1 MTQKPMKIRIGTFFH
16 CSLYKNKKIK
26 IMSIVRYSTA
36 NDFVPTSFSNLIDR
50 FFSDSLARTGGSAYS
65 FVPKVDIL
73 ETEKAYEIQLAIPG
87 VNKEDFK
94 IDLNDN
100 RLTISG
106 ERKFAKEKKENNLY
120 VAETQYGNFSR
131 SFSLPENVDA
141 SKISAAYNNG
151 ILEITVPKDEKKVL
165 KTSIKVN

>member
-1 MTQKPMKIRIGTFFH
+1 
-16 CSLYKNKKIK
+16 
-26 IMSIVRYSTA
+26 MSIVRYSTA

-73 ETEKAYEIQLAIPG
+73 ETEKAYELHLAIPG
-87 VNKEDFK
+87 VSKDDFK

-100 RLTISG
+100 HLTVSG
-106 ERKFAKEKKENNLY
+106 ERKFTKEKKENNLH
-120 VAETQYGNFSR
+120 VVETQYGNFNR
-131 SFSLPENVDA
+131 TFSLPENVDA
-141 SKISAAYNNG
+141 GKITAAYNNG

-165 KTSIKVN
+165 KSSIKVN

>member
-1 MTQKPMKIRIGTFFH
+1 M
-16 CSLYKNKKIK
+16 SL
-26 IMSIVRYSTA
+26 VRYRTS

-50 FFSDSLARTGGSAYS
+50 FFTESVARSGGSSYS

-73 ETEKAYEIQLAIPG
+73 ENEKGYEVNLAVPG
-87 VNKEDFK
+87 LSKEDFK

-100 RLTISG
+100 FLTISG
-106 ERKFAKEKKENNLY
+106 ERKFTKEKKENNFHSI
-120 VAETQYGNFSR
+120 ETQYGNFKR

-141 SKISAAYNNG
+141 SKISAQYANG

-165 KTSIKVN
+165 KASIKVN

>member
-1 MTQKPMKIRIGTFFH
+1 
-16 CSLYKNKKIK
+16 
-26 IMSIVRYSTA
+26 MSIVRYSTA
-36 NDFVPTSFSNLIDR
+36 NDFVSISFSNLIDR

-73 ETEKAYEIQLAIPG
+73 ETEKAYELHFAIPG
-87 VNKEDFK
+87 VNKDDFK

-100 RLTISG
+100 HLTISG
-106 ERKFAKEKKENNLY
+106 ERKFTKEKKENNLY
-120 VAETQYGNFSR
+120 VVETQYGNFSR

-141 SKISAAYNNG
+141 SKITAAYNNG

-165 KTSIKVN
+165 KSSIKVN